1 MIHASVLEKTS
12 LGLKGF
18 SLEGSDSFL
27 LPYLEV
33 NF

>member
-1 MIHASVLEKTS
+1 MIHASVLDKTS
-12 LGLKGF
+12 LGFKSF
-18 SLEGSDSFL
+18 SSEGSDSFL